1 MEATTQLLRELGP
14 DGTTTARIARRAG
27 TSVGSLYQYFPT
39 REALVAAVAQ
49 RHLDALTAT
58 LARGLGVDA
67 ATAPLHDVISGLV
80 AAAVEAHAEDPRV
93 HAALI
98 TELAR
103 AGATDFA
110 ATTLEHLAAL
120 VEGLLSGRADAHV
133 ADPRLA
139 AFLLV
144 RLVDGL
150 THAAVLDAPH
160 WLSQPAFTA
169 EVVRL
174 VEAWLARQ
182 AVLPEGLPPRA
193 TGTTAAGSRGQ
204 AEERARPSSTGS
216 STVPSGDAAD
226 RAELGAARVR

>member
-1 MEATTQLLRELGP
+1 MPRRRPLNPRKTPRQSRSQATVDAIVEATTQLLRELGP
-14 DGTTTARIARRAG
+14 DGTTTARIAKRAG

-49 RHLDALTAT
+49 RHLDALTAA
-58 LARGLGVDA
+58 LARGLGPDA
-67 ATAPLHDVISGLV
+67 LTAPLHDVVHALV
-80 AAAVEAHAEDPRV
+80 TAAVEAHARDPRV
-93 HAALI
+93 HAALV

-110 ATTLEHLAAL
+110 ATTLEHLTAL
-120 VEGLLSGRADAHV
+120 VEALLVARADLRV
-133 ADPRLA
+133 PDPRLA

-174 VEAWLARQ
+174 VEAWLSHHAP
-182 AVLPEGLPPRA
+182 AV
-193 TGTTAAGSRGQ
+193 GS
-204 AEERARPSSTGS
+204 AP
-216 STVPSGDAAD
+216 D
-226 RAELGAARVR
+226 VR